1 MCHLQVCTFGCK
13 LTILDTLDLSRN
25 RKAFYSEN
33 VYQDH
38 IQSKKHRETYIKQQI
53 LKSNSPA
60 HIHKHDIKLAPFFSD
75 HSDLDSD
82 NDSTLGIESAPR
94 DPLSKC
100 LFCTFPSPDF
110 DTNMEHMSREHGF
123 FVPDIEYLV
132 DLRGL
137 ISYLSQKIEED
148 YYCLYCNGRGKEWK
162 SAQAAR
168 AHMLDK
174 GHMKMAYDVIR
185 LAKFRLNF

>member
-1 MCHLQVCTFGCK
+1 
-13 LTILDTLDLSRN
+13 
-25 RKAFYSEN
+25 
-33 VYQDH
+33 
-38 IQSKKHRETYIKQQI
+38 
-53 LKSNSPA
+53 
-60 HIHKHDIKLAPFFSD
+60 
-75 HSDLDSD
+75 
-82 NDSTLGIESAPR
+82 
-94 DPLSKC
+94 
-100 LFCTFPSPDF
+100 
-110 DTNMEHMSREHGF
+110 MSREHGF